1 METEKR
7 SFIKWVKVHKNE
19 LIIAGVSVAAI
30 VAIILGCK
38 SRKELLTLWSAIEE
52 EIKKVPQCQ
61 VQVITTPAVDVFKA
75 EPSAVVPELIP
86 CVISEIPQEI
96 KSHIRNLPEGWNA
109 SAEKVA
115 TAAENGYSLLP
126 GQTWVG
132 SYTKNRIAA

>member
-1 METEKR
+1 METERR
-7 SFIKWVKVHKNE
+7 SFIMWVKVHKKE

-30 VAIILGCK
+30 VAIILSCK
-38 SRKELLTLWSAIEE
+38 NRKELLTLWSAIEGK
-52 EIKKVPQCQ
+52 IKKVPQHQ
-61 VQVITTPAVDVFKA
+61 VQVMTTPAADIFKA
-75 EPSAVVPELIP
+75 EPSSVIPELIP

-126 GQTWVG
+126 GQTWVD
-132 SYTKNRIAA
+132 SYTKNRIAT